1 MPNYLPRVP
10 MLYDIMGMNPQQV
23 QAYCRVY
30 ELPTNINLE
39 LMRNNLRVL
48 RLLVQGDT
56 AMVTS
61 FEAKALFDAW
71 GIQGDHSTCPPD
83 NINVTLIGY
92 FAAMARRFQALG
104 YCRTPLRVIAEMP
117 TTRFTGLG
125 DCDITVIM
133 NGEMPSVSTVYG
145 DMFKSVY
152 DIDNNGVVDTCDY
165 LVWGRLTG
173 IPSSFPPDNT
183 AMLKT
188 VYDTNGDGVVD
199 LAAVATSVS
208 WAGITGK
215 PTTFP
220 PDASA
225 EKLVNKGQANGYA
238 SLDATGKVPSTQL
251 PALSGGGDMYRSI
264 YDTDLNG
271 VVDTC
276 DSLDYGKLTNV
287 PAPVPGP
294 PGPTGPAG
302 AAATVTVGT
311 TTTGTPGTPAAV
323 TNTGTSAAAV
333 FNFTVPAGV
342 QGVQGPQGN
351 PGSTGGT
358 GPPGAAATVAVG
370 TTTTGAP
377 GSNAAVTNTGSTS
390 AAVLNFTIPRGD
402 VGAQGPQGNPG
413 AAGGTGP
420 AGAAA
425 TVAVGTTTT
434 GAAGT
439 AANVTNSGSSSAAV
453 FNFTIPQGIQGTQ
466 GAQGQQG
473 IQGNPGATG
482 NTGPQGVNACTTNVG
497 SFTIPPVGQTVQ
509 VTMTD
514 ASWIVIG
521 QMLVVS
527 TAGGSANAS
536 GTLQVTAKT
545 GNLVTLLNPVAGAMP
560 IADTTKP
567 GMVNTLSGSAGDYIG
582 GDNACHSAVMAI
594 PTGTILEYGGSSAP
608 TGFLMCIGG
617 TQLIS
622 AYPALYAVL
631 GTTYGGDG
639 SITFGIPDKRGRVSI
654 GAGQG
659 TGLTNR
665 TLGQGTGAAWG
676 EETHVLLLAELA
688 SHSHIQDAHNHTQ
701 NAHNHIQDAHNHTQN
716 AHGHTD
722 SGHSHGVMSNA
733 AGYTSGSL
741 GSYTSCATTAAYNVP
756 TDARSA
762 NITNT
767 TATNIA
773 VTATNQTTIA
783 VNQSATATNQNT
795 GGGGAHNTM
804 QPFLV
809 TNFMIKT

>member
-294 PGPTGPAG
+294 PGPTGPTGPPGAASTVPGPPGSTGPTGPAG

-342 QGVQGPQGN
+342 QG
-351 PGSTGGT
+351 
-358 GPPGAAATVAVG
+358 
-370 TTTTGAP
+370 
-377 GSNAAVTNTGSTS
+377 
-390 AAVLNFTIPRGD
+390 
-402 VGAQGPQGNPG
+402 AQGVQGNPG
-413 AAGGTGP
+413 ATGSQGPPGNTGATGSQGPTGP
-420 AGAAA
+420 AGPAA
-425 TVAVGTTTT
+425 TIAAGTTTT

-439 AANVTNSGSSSAAV
+439 NAAVTNVGSSSAAV
-453 FNFTIPQGIQGTQ
+453 FNFTIPQGIQGVQ
-466 GAQGQQG
+466 GA
-473 IQGNPGATG
+473 QGNPGATG
-482 NTGPQGVNACTTNVG
+482 ATGSQGPAGATGPTGSQGPAGAQGNPGVNACTTNVG

-639 SITFGIPDKRGRVSI
+639 STTFGIPDKRGRVSI

-688 SHSHIQDAHNHTQ
+688 SHTHVQDAHNHVQ

-733 AGYTSGSL
+733 NGYTAGAL
-741 GSYTSCATTAAYNVP
+741 GSNTACASTASYAVP